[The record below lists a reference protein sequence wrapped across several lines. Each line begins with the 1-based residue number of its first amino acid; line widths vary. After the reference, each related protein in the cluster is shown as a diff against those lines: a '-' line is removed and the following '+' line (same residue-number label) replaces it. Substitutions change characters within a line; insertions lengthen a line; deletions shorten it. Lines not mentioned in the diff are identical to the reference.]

1 MMKKEKG
8 EKDEIVKIEFQMMP
22 RCCVCCDEAEI
33 ELQIVI
39 DPRLAQCETG
49 KTTFFSPL
57 SAPFPIAFHSRFK
70 GGLKTLTNEK
80 SISKTSKSI
89 LH

>member
-1 MMKKEKG
+1 ML
-8 EKDEIVKIEFQMMP
+8 P
-22 RCCVCCDEAEI
+22 RCVCCDGAEI

-39 DPRLAQCETG
+39 DPRLAQRETG
-49 KTTFFSPL
+49 KTTFFFFSSRSICNLL
-57 SAPFPIAFHSRFK
+57 SLPFQT